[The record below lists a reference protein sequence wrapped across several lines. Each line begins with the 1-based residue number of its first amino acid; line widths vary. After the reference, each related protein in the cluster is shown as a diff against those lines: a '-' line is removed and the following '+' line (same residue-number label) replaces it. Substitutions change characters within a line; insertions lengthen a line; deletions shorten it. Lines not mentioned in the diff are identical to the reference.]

1 MKKVMIGMSGGV
13 DSTAAT
19 IILMKDGYEVAGATM
34 ILTDSMFVAS
44 SEAKAIC
51 DKLGIKHYEFDMR
64 EAFQT
69 RVREYFA
76 RSYYEGFT
84 PNPCVVCN
92 REFKFGDFLKKA
104 IEPGYDYIATGHYCN
119 LRNDEKG
126 VHLLCGNDKKD
137 QSYFLCNV
145 KKESLE
151 HVVFPINAYEKSEVR
166 SLVGSVLGLEKESKK
181 KDSQDICFV
190 KDYMDELKRYTANEA
205 EKEALTYRDWCKEQE
220 VGDFVLEGNAI
231 GKHQGYVKYTV
242 GQRHG
247 MGLSYSEPL
256 YVLGT
261 QPESNQVVVGTSDK
275 LFARGLQ
282 FERINVINDD
292 AFAQAIETK
301 QLTGKVRFGKKKYK
315 IESIEKQVQKQ
326 EQELELVP
334 GEYWQVFFEEEIRA
348 ITPGQYIALYYG
360 DECVGG
366 GRITNTVKEDLS

>member
-1 MKKVMIGMSGGV
+1 M
-13 DSTAAT
+13 
-19 IILMKDGYEVAGATM
+19 
-34 ILTDSMFVAS
+34 
-44 SEAKAIC
+44 
-51 DKLGIKHYEFDMR
+51 
-64 EAFQT
+64 
-69 RVREYFA
+69 
-76 RSYYEGFT
+76 
-84 PNPCVVCN
+84 
-92 REFKFGDFLKKA
+92 
-104 IEPGYDYIATGHYCN
+104 
-119 LRNDEKG
+119 
-126 VHLLCGNDKKD
+126 
-137 QSYFLCNV
+137 
-145 KKESLE
+145 
-151 HVVFPINAYEKSEVR
+151 VFPINAYEKSEVR

-301 QLTGKVRFGKKKYK
+301 QLTGKVRFGKRN
-315 IESIEKQVQKQ
+315 
-326 EQELELVP
+326 
-334 GEYWQVFFEEEIRA
+334 IR
-348 ITPGQYIALYYG
+348 
-360 DECVGG
+360 
-366 GRITNTVKEDLS
+366 